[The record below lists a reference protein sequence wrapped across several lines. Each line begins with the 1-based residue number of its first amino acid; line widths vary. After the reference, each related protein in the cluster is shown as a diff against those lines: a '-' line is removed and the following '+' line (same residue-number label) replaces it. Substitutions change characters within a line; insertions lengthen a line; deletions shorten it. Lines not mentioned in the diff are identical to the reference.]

1 MGNRL
6 FDLAGVIVGG
16 VILAGLVRNWTGTK
30 VLINGVTDWWKVSVN
45 GLLGQTS

>member
-1 MGNRL
+1 VINRG

-16 VILAGLVRNWTGTK
+16 LIVAGLVRNWTGTK

>member
-1 MGNRL
+1 MLNRG
-6 FDLAGVIVGG
+6 FDLAGLIVAGVIV
-16 VILAGLVRNWTGTK
+16 AGLIRNWTGTK